1 MHIGTRVLLGVV
13 TVVAAAAVLTGC
25 AQEPDSAAV
34 PGTVPGSSTGQFAQ
48 IDAATRELVTQR
60 VDWQAPASLDVEQT
74 ARVGLSVGSGAE
86 LKSKVEALV
95 PNAVTTPAG
104 EMKVGPTV
112 RASLRGNPEDVEIT
126 PAEAVNAST
135 GSDVQMLW
143 TWLIKPKHPTDA
155 LDLTAHLEV
164 PLSNGHVIT
173 HEVPLRIEVHRTMP
187 YTVWQVLTNWGT
199 WSAVVT
205 SLIGVVGWLIRRRR
219 KQGAAGEE
227 KPEASVAAPAE
238 AAA

>member
-1 MHIGTRVLLGVV
+1 MHIGRRVLLGVL
-13 TVVAAAAVLTGC
+13 TAAATVAVLAGC
-25 AQEPDSAAV
+25 ASDPDGQAT
-34 PGTVPGSSTGQFAQ
+34 PGTVPGGSTGQFAQ
-48 IDAATRELVTQR
+48 IDAATRELVKQR

-74 ARVGLSVGSGAE
+74 ARVGLSIGSGAE
-86 LKSKVEALV
+86 LKSRVEALV

-112 RASLRGNPEDVEIT
+112 RAVLRGNPEDVEIT
-126 PAEAVNAST
+126 PSEAVNAST

-143 TWLIKPKHPTDA
+143 TWLIKPKHPADS
-155 LDLTAHLEV
+155 LELTAFLEV

-173 HEVPLRIEVHRTMP
+173 HEVPLRIEVRRTMP

-205 SLIGVVGWLIRRRR
+205 SLIGVVGWLVRRRR
-219 KQGAAGEE
+219 RQAAAGEE
-227 KPEASVAAPAE
+227 KPESSVTAPAE
-238 AAA
+238 ATA